1 MSGCL
6 ALGGAA
12 ASGQWAQEGTP
23 RAAVDSGRRRRAA
36 QGERQRLKPAA
47 FSRAVG
53 RRLPAGS
60 PAARDSRPSS
70 VAVSAAEEAR
80 WPPQSPPGSAF
91 SSLLLRKSQDIPGLK
106 GSPTSGDSYPQ
117 DV

>member
-47 FSRAVG
+47 LSRAVG
-53 RRLPAGS
+53 RRLPARLSCRSGLEAVLRGCLRGRRG
-60 PAARDSRPSS
+60 PVAATEPSRLCFLFLAS
-70 VAVSAAEEAR
+70 
-80 WPPQSPPGSAF
+80 
-91 SSLLLRKSQDIPGLK
+91 
-106 GSPTSGDSYPQ
+106 
-117 DV
+117 